1 MTGDNPLDEMYTNE
15 PPYDREHLVEVLSD
29 FIQVDKETGG
39 PSLQNDFH
47 LATAETQ
54 VTSLL
59 LYRHIAAELGELEEH
74 EIPVGESWLN
84 DWGTVDEVVPGFWQ
98 SEFVEEEDAKYVIPP
113 HGVEDALTQI
123 EMWE

>member
-1 MTGDNPLDEMYTNE
+1 MAEDDPLEEVYTDE
-15 PPYDREHLVEVLSD
+15 PPYDEGWLVEVVSE
-29 FIQVDKETGG
+29 FVQVDRETGE

-59 LYRHIAAELGELEEH
+59 LYRHIASELGELEEH
-74 EIPVGESWLN
+74 EIPVGESWL
-84 DWGTVDEVVPGFWQ
+84 DDCGAGEEITPGFWQ
-98 SEFVEEEDAKYVIPP
+98 LGFVEETDGKYVIPP

-123 EMWE
+123 ELWE